1 MNFLMNLIQLGL
13 DVGILALC
21 CEAVFRQKSEI
32 KAKDFFIFPI
42 LLVLC
47 VVPRVDFSV
56 GANMTASFRSEGF
69 EILPADNIV
78 GLLFLIFAVLL
89 LSSIFF
95 GSKSSGTVFCGT
107 MAAFSI
113 FLFVKCLCAVLFAVC
128 GATDILLLLGSRIAA
143 LCLIV
148 VLEFTPLF
156 GLIHQLVQRS
166 DFTVLIVSANIAVLL
181 MAVLSMAACLC
192 LVVYAGIRLIPTD
205 SPPDESRELP
215 LLNAQFE
222 GGDMGFEGLMLFDI
236 SESGSANPWTKD
248 MVLETLP
255 VYENLA
261 YTDASGLPVY
271 LSENELLGVAE
282 DIAARLN
289 ADIISTEYKRVEDT
303 AQLSPNTGLSGGEAW
318 RLTAKTRE
326 HTILVSGNGNAV
338 VEFNTQGVLFSD
350 YTSEN
355 EAKTT
360 IGTLLEKYASLL
372 NVDEPVIYTW
382 CDYTFTGEQLRRYFV
397 YEDDTDPVQKILN
410 YNFCLIGLTPSE
422 EGGELSN
429 VSFQNNLSS
438 TNKIGDYPIITSDAA
453 REMLLNGEYIT
464 TVPSEYLHDTG
475 ISEEMIAKEELV
487 YRTENVNEIFMP
499 YYRYYIE
506 LKESGVE
513 MADGLKLYG
522 VYYVPAVSAEYLV
535 DFPIWDGSFN

>member
-166 DFTVLIVSANIAVLL
+166 DFTVLIVSNILILAVLL
-181 MAVLSMAACLC
+181 LDSILLFLHQRRIQEQKRIHMIEQYVPIVEELISQVRARQHEFNNRMMAIEAAVTSADTIEEARKEVTALTGSI
-192 LVVYAGIRLIPTD
+192 GISLND
-205 SPPDESRELP
+205 REL
-215 LLNAQFE
+215 LSCDSKMIA
-222 GGDMGFEGLMLFDI
+222 GMLFGKIKQAEAANHHIELSLHGLFKKTVTPETEWIEVIGILLDNAI
-236 SESGSANPWTKD
+236 EASPKGSTIFLSSKKQGDFLELTVSNPAPPLSNTEFMALFGKGVTTKTNRDGHGFGLYNILRMTERYHGKILTRNESILN
-248 MVLETLP
+248 
-255 VYENLA
+255 EN
-261 YTDASGLPVY
+261 Y
-271 LSENELLGVAE
+271 
-282 DIAARLN
+282 
-289 ADIISTEYKRVEDT
+289 
-303 AQLSPNTGLSGGEAW
+303 
-318 RLTAKTRE
+318 
-326 HTILVSGNGNAV
+326 V
-338 VEFNTQGVLFSD
+338 VFGVL
-350 YTSEN
+350 
-355 EAKTT
+355 
-360 IGTLLEKYASLL
+360 
-372 NVDEPVIYTW
+372 
-382 CDYTFTGEQLRRYFV
+382 
-397 YEDDTDPVQKILN
+397 
-410 YNFCLIGLTPSE
+410 
-422 EGGELSN
+422 
-429 VSFQNNLSS
+429 
-438 TNKIGDYPIITSDAA
+438 
-453 REMLLNGEYIT
+453 
-464 TVPSEYLHDTG
+464 
-475 ISEEMIAKEELV
+475 
-487 YRTENVNEIFMP
+487 MP
-499 YYRYYIE
+499 
-506 LKESGVE
+506 
-513 MADGLKLYG
+513 
-522 VYYVPAVSAEYLV
+522 
-535 DFPIWDGSFN
+535 

>member
-181 MAVLSMAACLC
+181 MAVLSILSFDVDRILSHLWVIIRARQHEFNNRMMAIEAAVASADTLEEARKE
-192 LVVYAGIRLIPTD
+192 VAGLTGSIGISLND
-205 SPPDESRELP
+205 REL
-215 LLNAQFE
+215 LSCDSKMIA
-222 GGDMGFEGLMLFDI
+222 GMLFGKIKQAEVANLHIELSLHGLFKKTVTPETEWIEAIGILLDNAI
-236 SESGSANPWTKD
+236 EASPKGSTIFLSSKKQGDFLELTVSNPAPPLSNTEFMALFGKGVTTK
-248 MVLETLP
+248 
-255 VYENLA
+255 
-261 YTDASGLPVY
+261 ASRDGHGFGLY
-271 LSENELLGVAE
+271 NIL
-282 DIAARLN
+282 RM
-289 ADIISTEYKRVEDT
+289 TE
-303 AQLSPNTGLSGGEAW
+303 
-318 RLTAKTRE
+318 
-326 HTILVSGNGNAV
+326 
-338 VEFNTQGVLFSD
+338 
-350 YTSEN
+350 
-355 EAKTT
+355 
-360 IGTLLEKYASLL
+360 
-372 NVDEPVIYTW
+372 
-382 CDYTFTGEQLRRYFV
+382 RYHG
-397 YEDDTDPVQKILN
+397 KILTRNESILNEN
-410 YNFCLIGLTPSE
+410 YVVF
-422 EGGELSN
+422 
-429 VSFQNNLSS
+429 
-438 TNKIGDYPIITSDAA
+438 
-453 REMLLNGEYIT
+453 
-464 TVPSEYLHDTG
+464 G
-475 ISEEMIAKEELV
+475 IL
-487 YRTENVNEIFMP
+487 MP
-499 YYRYYIE
+499 
-506 LKESGVE
+506 
-513 MADGLKLYG
+513 
-522 VYYVPAVSAEYLV
+522 
-535 DFPIWDGSFN
+535 

>member
-21 CEAVFRQKSEI
+21 CEAIFRQKSEI

-181 MAVLSMAACLC
+181 MAVLSILSFDVDRILSHLWVIIILILAVLLLDSILLFLHQRRMQEQKRIHMIEQYVPIVEELISQVRARQHEFNNRMMAIEAAVASADTLEEARKE
-192 LVVYAGIRLIPTD
+192 VAGLTGSIGISLND
-205 SPPDESRELP
+205 REL
-215 LLNAQFE
+215 LSCDSKMIA
-222 GGDMGFEGLMLFDI
+222 GMLFGKIKIEAIGILLDNAI
-236 SESGSANPWTKD
+236 EASPKGSTIFLSSKKQGDFLELTVSNPAPPLSNTEFMALFGKGVTTK
-248 MVLETLP
+248 
-255 VYENLA
+255 
-261 YTDASGLPVY
+261 ASRDGHGFGLY
-271 LSENELLGVAE
+271 NIL
-282 DIAARLN
+282 RM
-289 ADIISTEYKRVEDT
+289 TE
-303 AQLSPNTGLSGGEAW
+303 
-318 RLTAKTRE
+318 
-326 HTILVSGNGNAV
+326 
-338 VEFNTQGVLFSD
+338 
-350 YTSEN
+350 
-355 EAKTT
+355 
-360 IGTLLEKYASLL
+360 
-372 NVDEPVIYTW
+372 
-382 CDYTFTGEQLRRYFV
+382 RYHG
-397 YEDDTDPVQKILN
+397 KILTRNESILNEN
-410 YNFCLIGLTPSE
+410 YVVF
-422 EGGELSN
+422 
-429 VSFQNNLSS
+429 
-438 TNKIGDYPIITSDAA
+438 
-453 REMLLNGEYIT
+453 
-464 TVPSEYLHDTG
+464 G
-475 ISEEMIAKEELV
+475 IL
-487 YRTENVNEIFMP
+487 MP
-499 YYRYYIE
+499 
-506 LKESGVE
+506 
-513 MADGLKLYG
+513 
-522 VYYVPAVSAEYLV
+522 
-535 DFPIWDGSFN
+535 

>member
-1 MNFLMNLIQLGL
+1 MGVNMNFLMNLIQLGL

-156 GLIHQLVQRS
+156 GLIHQFVQRS

-181 MAVLSMAACLC
+181 MAVLSILSFDVDRILSHLWVIIILILAVLLLDSILLFLHQRRTQEQKRIHMIEQYVPIVEELISQVRARQHEFNNRMMAIEAA
-192 LVVYAGIRLIPTD
+192 VVSADTIEEARKEVTALTGSIGISLND
-205 SPPDESRELP
+205 REL
-215 LLNAQFE
+215 LSCDSKMIA
-222 GGDMGFEGLMLFDI
+222 GMLFGKIKQAEVANLHIELSLHGLFKKTVTPETEWIEAIGILLDNAI
-236 SESGSANPWTKD
+236 EASPKGSTVFLSSKKQGDFLELTVANPAPPLSNTEFMTLFGKGVTTKVNRD
-248 MVLETLP
+248 GHGFGLYNILRMTERYHGKILTRNESILN
-255 VYENLA
+255 EN
-261 YTDASGLPVY
+261 Y
-271 LSENELLGVAE
+271 
-282 DIAARLN
+282 
-289 ADIISTEYKRVEDT
+289 
-303 AQLSPNTGLSGGEAW
+303 
-318 RLTAKTRE
+318 
-326 HTILVSGNGNAV
+326 V
-338 VEFNTQGVLFSD
+338 VFGVL
-350 YTSEN
+350 
-355 EAKTT
+355 
-360 IGTLLEKYASLL
+360 
-372 NVDEPVIYTW
+372 
-382 CDYTFTGEQLRRYFV
+382 
-397 YEDDTDPVQKILN
+397 
-410 YNFCLIGLTPSE
+410 
-422 EGGELSN
+422 
-429 VSFQNNLSS
+429 
-438 TNKIGDYPIITSDAA
+438 
-453 REMLLNGEYIT
+453 
-464 TVPSEYLHDTG
+464 
-475 ISEEMIAKEELV
+475 
-487 YRTENVNEIFMP
+487 MP
-499 YYRYYIE
+499 
-506 LKESGVE
+506 
-513 MADGLKLYG
+513 
-522 VYYVPAVSAEYLV
+522 
-535 DFPIWDGSFN
+535 